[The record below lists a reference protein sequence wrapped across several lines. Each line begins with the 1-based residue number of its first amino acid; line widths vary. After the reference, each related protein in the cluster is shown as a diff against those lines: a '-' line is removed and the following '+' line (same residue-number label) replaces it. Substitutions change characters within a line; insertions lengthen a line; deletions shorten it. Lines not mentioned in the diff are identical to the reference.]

1 MTITGEPWKSRDP
14 AARNVQLVQVP
25 SDVLA
30 ALAGED
36 LDSAR
41 TMTTMGL
48 TPYLVIDEC
57 SGVWRRRR
65 DQIARNPGDAP
76 WVTRLAVDVDS
87 GQVVGRAGYHGP
99 PDERGMVE
107 IGYSVDPVHRR
118 QGYARAALMIL
129 LEIAKSHP
137 QVTVVRAAVRPDNVP
152 SRRLLDQYGF
162 QEVGSQWDEEDGLEV
177 ILEVCAS

>member
-1 MTITGEPWKSRDP
+1 
-14 AARNVQLVQVP
+14 VQVP

-30 ALAGED
+30 ALAHED

-41 TMTTMGL
+41 TMTKVGL
-48 TPYLVIDEC
+48 TPYLAGDEC

-65 DQIARNPGDAP
+65 DQIAGNPGDAP

-87 GQVVGRAGYHGP
+87 GQVIGRAGYHGP

-107 IGYSVDPVHRR
+107 IGYAVDPVHRR
-118 QGYARAALMIL
+118 QGYARAALVIL
-129 LEIAKSHP
+129 LETAKNHP
-137 QVTVVRAAVRPDNVP
+137 EVAVVRATVRPDNVP

-162 QEVGSQWDEEDGLEV
+162 QEVGSQWDEEDGLEA
-177 ILEVCAS
+177 ILEVCASVAAAR

>member
-1 MTITGEPWKSRDP
+1 
-14 AARNVQLVQVP
+14 VQVS

-30 ALAGED
+30 AMASAD

-41 TMTTMGL
+41 TMAALGL
-48 TPYLVIDEC
+48 TPYLVSDEC

-87 GQVVGRAGYHGP
+87 GQVIGRAGYHGP
-99 PDERGMVE
+99 PDERGMAE
-107 IGYSVDPVHRR
+107 IGYSVDPVHRH

-129 LEIAKSHP
+129 LETAKNHP
-137 QVTVVRAAVRPDNVP
+137 QVTVIRATVRPDNVP

-162 QEVGSQWDEEDGLEV
+162 QEVGSQWDEEDGLEPSSKS
-177 ILEVCAS
+177 ARRD